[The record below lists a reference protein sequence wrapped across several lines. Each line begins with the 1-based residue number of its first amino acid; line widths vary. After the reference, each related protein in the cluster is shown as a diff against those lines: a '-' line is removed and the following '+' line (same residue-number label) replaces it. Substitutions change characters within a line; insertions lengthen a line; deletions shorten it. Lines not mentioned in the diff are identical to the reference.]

1 MAFAPGQAQCLKSVS
16 LSGPSRRQSAT
27 TKLASPKTV
36 IDTPKKRSIALILSP
51 IGLLLI
57 SAGRLIIVSNYNT
70 TTAVTIAASGGYV
83 STLLGSMIPL
93 VAIFAP
99 YMALILLLLK
109 RFLLSIM
116 LFVFAAFITPS
127 PLSLRDA
134 ARIAS
139 LDWRHMG
146 QFVSHFLSHVSG
158 SSAPSSLE
166 PVIALAVLVLSLAVI
181 GPLWIHHREL
191 AEVAG
196 MIVIVIVAA
205 VLLLPTS
212 SVRLSIPVSLR
223 LASEAD
229 NQREHQFVTLTTAYW
244 PIAIAIGL
252 SIIFLT
258 RLYST
263 FPKLLSATVAIV
275 ATFALFPYVSAFYPI
290 PQQHGSYYSEV
301 LHELWLPAEKIVL
314 AKGQI
319 YYGYIL
325 SGDTVWD
332 TVLLTNRKILY
343 LHDQDIVQRSVCQPP
358 STPEPAPY
366 TPLIPLLYTKPAP
379 TPPCGG

>member
-1 MAFAPGQAQCLKSVS
+1 VAFAPAQAQCLKSMS
-16 LSGPSRRQSAT
+16 LSGPSRRQPAT

-116 LFVFAAFITPS
+116 VFVFAAFITPS

-244 PIAIAIGL
+244 PIAMAIGL

-290 PQQHGSYYSEV
+290 PQQ
-301 LHELWLPAEKIVL
+301 
-314 AKGQI
+314 
-319 YYGYIL
+319 
-325 SGDTVWD
+325 
-332 TVLLTNRKILY
+332 R
-343 LHDQDIVQRSVCQPP
+343 C
-358 STPEPAPY
+358 
-366 TPLIPLLYTKPAP
+366 
-379 TPPCGG
+379 